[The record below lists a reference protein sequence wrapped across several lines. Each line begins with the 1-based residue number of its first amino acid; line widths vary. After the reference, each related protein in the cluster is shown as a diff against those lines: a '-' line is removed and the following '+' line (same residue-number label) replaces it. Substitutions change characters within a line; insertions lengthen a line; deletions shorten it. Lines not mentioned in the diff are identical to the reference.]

1 MGDFSD
7 DEVPNVKRQRVG
19 ELNSEDTDDEDL
31 PDYLKQQIP
40 GPTTKKHEEFFLDTI
55 DKEMLDFDT
64 EKLCSVS
71 LANFNVY
78 CCLVCGK
85 FLQGRSRSS
94 YAYEHA
100 VEENHRPFMNLETKK
115 AYILPE
121 NVELTSPKAT
131 NILSTIREA
140 LSPEYTPE
148 KVEELLQLPKTGF
161 DLHHM
166 RYTVGFIGLNNIS
179 ANDYANVVIQALAHI
194 APIMKFYLSLSFE
207 QNKELQEKVS
217 RHSTLNAQFSLLLR
231 KLWSDRLFRSHISPR
246 EILQLISSLSK
257 KRFSIDVQSSPKD
270 FMIWLLNHLYIQ
282 ISKVVGPKNVL
293 SQSLQGKVEVT
304 TIPILTKTNEKLNKV
319 DFTIENARSTR
330 NISNFWLLTLS
341 IYPTSLSKSDS
352 ERDNNTN
359 QIPELSIL
367 DLLAKYDG
375 QNKVQGSATDLKS
388 YKLVNPLPPYLIFH
402 IDRELSSD
410 LIRNRQ
416 VVVKFPRVIDM
427 APYVK
432 NPFNQPLN
440 YRIISNIRHQLVPG
454 NELDRSDDKHQWSI
468 SICKNANKNE
478 WLQIKDLEVKE
489 CEEELMFLNENYIQ
503 IWQRC

>member
-1 MGDFSD
+1 MGHMSD
-7 DEVPNVKRQRVG
+7 EDVPNIKRQRVG
-19 ELNSEDTDDEDL
+19 ELNSGDTDDEDL
-31 PDYLKQQIP
+31 PDYLKEQIP
-40 GPTTKKHEEFFLDTI
+40 GPTTKRHEEIFLDTI
-55 DKEMLDFDT
+55 NKEMLDFDT

-71 LANFNVY
+71 LSNFNVY

-100 VEENHRPFMNLETKK
+100 VEENHRLFMNMETKK
-115 AYILPE
+115 AYLLPE
-121 NVELTSPKAT
+121 NFELTSPKAT
-131 NILSTIREA
+131 NTLSAIREA
-140 LSPEYTPE
+140 LSPEYIPQR
-148 KVEELLQLPKTGF
+148 VEELLQLPKTGF

-179 ANDYANVVIQALAHI
+179 ANDYANVVIQALAHV

-207 QNKELQEKVS
+207 ENKDLQEKVS
-217 RHSTLNAQFSLLLR
+217 RRSTLNAQFSMLLR

-257 KRFSIDVQSSPKD
+257 KRFNIDVQSSPKD
-270 FMIWLLNHLYIQ
+270 FMVWLLNHLYMELV
-282 ISKVVGPKNVL
+282 KVLGSKNVL

-319 DFTIENARSTR
+319 DFTIENARSTT
-330 NISNFWLLTLS
+330 NISKFWLLSLS
-341 IYPTSLSKSDS
+341 LYPTSSSKN
-352 ERDNNTN
+352 DNEPENHMN
-359 QIPELSIL
+359 KIPEVSIF

-375 QNKVQGSATDLKS
+375 NNKVQGSASDLKS
-388 YKLVNPLPPYLIFH
+388 YKLIEPLPPYLIFH

-410 LIRNRQ
+410 FIRNRQ

-427 APYVK
+427 SPYVK
-432 NPFNQPLN
+432 GHSNHTLN
-440 YRIISNIRHQLVPG
+440 YKIISSIRHQLIPG
-454 NELDRSDDKHQWSI
+454 NELDRSDDRHQWSI
-468 SICKNANKNE
+468 CVCKNADKNE
-478 WLQIKDLEVKE
+478 WLQIKDLEVKKY
-489 CEEELMFLNENYIQ
+489 EEELMFLDENYIQ